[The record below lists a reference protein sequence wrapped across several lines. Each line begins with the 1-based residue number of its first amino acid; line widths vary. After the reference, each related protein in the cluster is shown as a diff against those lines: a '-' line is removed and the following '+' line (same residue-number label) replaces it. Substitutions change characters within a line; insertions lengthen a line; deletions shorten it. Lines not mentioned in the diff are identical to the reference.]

1 MEKLMDKNSYFKST
15 KNEEKI
21 EDNMRHKNIIELLLS
36 KRDSELI
43 FSKVEKIKNEQNL
56 NYN

>member
-1 MEKLMDKNSYFKST
+1 MDKNSYFKST

>member
-43 FSKVEKIKNEQNL
+43 LSKLDKLKNESNIK
-56 NYN
+56 YN

>member
-43 FSKVEKIKNEQNL
+43 FSKVEKIKKEPNL

>member
-15 KNEEKI
+15 KNEENI
-21 EDNMRHKNIIELLLS
+21 ENNMRHKNIIELLLS

-43 FSKVEKIKNEQNL
+43 FSKVEKIKKEPNL

>member
-1 MEKLMDKNSYFKST
+1 MENSYFKIT

-43 FSKVEKIKNEQNL
+43 LSKLDKLKNESNIK
-56 NYN
+56 YN

>member
-1 MEKLMDKNSYFKST
+1 MENSYFKST

-43 FSKVEKIKNEQNL
+43 LSKLEQFLQVTNH
-56 NYN
+56 